1 MTMAETTAGR
11 GTPGDQEKAGSFFAD
26 EERIL
31 NDIAGSSVF
40 SFRRGD
46 QWAINPE
53 TGEAIYDPKF
63 FEEKGYTP
71 SQALFGAF
79 HEIKCHLVELTAILD
94 RRDGREAYER
104 LKGRVRSKKRL
115 HLWDNCRTDIK
126 GNLAILEFAPSLE
139 QDVRTLYKERLFPEN
154 DLTDRPKHLQFM
166 YAILRQAMVPDEEVT
181 VDRAVQEEIDKLRS
195 VQGKDAI
202 ALATHPHQDP
212 ILALL
217 ISERYIEPVINKL
230 YEQDLKER
238 WKEDQGTIED
248 VFTNDYQDYGKRHP
262 EPIEIDDKTIGN
274 KIKAR
279 RGLQSESDRQNAGYE
294 DENGV
299 SKKDIADYY
308 TEYKTIE
315 PYIEPLREIFRRI
328 IEQRRIPLRRL
339 VPLQEE
345 GVMIDPGLIVQT
357 YLDIKAGI
365 ENPRTMKDFEGRFIE
380 ANIPGN
386 FVARLVADQSE
397 SMSYGGKDVA
407 QRRSAIL
414 VMEALKEFSDILDS
428 KRAGLSVDLEIQS
441 ELSSFGVRSRTGIR
455 LYKPLSKELS
465 EKQRIEFFKGLERTQ
480 GGTNDF
486 DVLARIEEDIKEH
499 IARDPQYGAD
509 LKSGKR
515 REIIIV
521 LSDGDSGDVRKAQR
535 RIQNLRNL
543 GVKVVGLGM
552 TEEAEG
558 ILTTYAP
565 EARICYDVSGL
576 PEAVQEM
583 LIEYLTYLSIT
594 GNPQDLQFEE
604 GTL

>member
-1 MTMAETTAGR
+1 MAETNAGK
-11 GTPGDQEKAGSFFAD
+11 GTSADQEKAGSFFSD

-31 NDIAGSSVF
+31 NDIAGGSSF
-40 SFRRGD
+40 TFRRGSS
-46 QWAINPE
+46 WAINQE
-53 TGEAIYDPKF
+53 TGEATYDTKF
-63 FEEKGYTP
+63 FEDKGYTP

-79 HEIKCHLVELTAILD
+79 HEIKCHLVELTAILG

-104 LKGRVRSKKRL
+104 LKGRVRTKKRL

-139 QDVRTLYKERLFPEN
+139 QDTRTLYKERLFPEK

-166 YAILRQAMVPDEEVT
+166 YAILRQAMVPDEEVI

-195 VQGKDAI
+195 VQGKDTI

-217 ISERYIEPVINKL
+217 ISEKYIEPVINKL
-230 YEQDLKER
+230 YEEDLKER
-238 WKEDQGTIED
+238 WKEGQGMPEAA
-248 VFTNDYQDYGKRHP
+248 FTNDYQDYGKRHP
-262 EPIEIDDKTIGN
+262 EPIDIDDRTIGN

-279 RGLQSESDRQNAGYE
+279 RGSQSESDRQDAGYE
-294 DENGV
+294 NEHGV
-299 SKKDIADYY
+299 SKKDVADYY

-328 IEQRRIPLRRL
+328 VEQRRIPLRRL
-339 VPLQEE
+339 VPLREE

-365 ENPRTMKDFEGRFIE
+365 ENPKTMRDFEGRFID
-380 ANIPGN
+380 ANIPGS
-386 FVARLVADQSE
+386 FVVRLVADQSG
-397 SMSYGGKDVA
+397 SMSLDGKDIA
-407 QRRSAIL
+407 QRKSAIL
-414 VMEALKEFSDILDS
+414 VMEALKEFSDVLDS
-428 KRAGLSVDLEIQS
+428 KRAELSVDLEIQS
-441 ELSSFGVRSRTGIR
+441 ELSSFGAPSRTGIR
-455 LYKPLSKELS
+455 VYKPFSKELS
-465 EKQRIEFFKGLERTQ
+465 EKQRIEFFKGLQRND

-486 DVLARIEEDIKEH
+486 DALARIEEDIKKH
-499 IARDPQYGAD
+499 IVYDPQYGAD

-515 REIIIV
+515 REIAIV
-521 LSDGDSGDVRKAQR
+521 LSDGDSGGIRQAQR

-552 TEEAEG
+552 TEEAKG

-576 PEAVQEM
+576 PKAMQEM

-594 GNPQDLQFEE
+594 GNPQDLQFEG